1 MTGLLEKNL
10 AKAIDRRIAVF
21 RPYISNGSILQDE
34 VQLRTVAYLISEIVQ
49 PCCCMMCNKE
59 KLKSMLSLTTS
70 FSESSATVLETLS
83 ELIYN
88 DLARCNGLG

>member
-1 MTGLLEKNL
+1 MTDLLKKNL

-21 RPYISNGSILQDE
+21 APHISSGAILQDE
-34 VQLRTVAYLISEIVQ
+34 TQLRTVAYLISEIVQ

-59 KLKSMLSLTTS
+59 SLKAMLTLTTS
-70 FSESSATVLETLS
+70 FSTAPATAVDVLV